1 MKHRLWIET
10 VILCISLVILLS
22 LTGCKSS
29 EYQKAQE
36 LAENGDYK
44 GAIAAYQE
52 LGDYKDSEERVS
64 DLERKVIELKI
75 DALINQYQSFH
86 NTFGSLSLS
95 NYETKMQPLEKIID
109 EFQQYVEEIDLSP
122 YDDLKEYVQ
131 KVDACNEGIQGVI
144 EIDRDSI
151 TQYYSPG
158 FYMFPSSMAMSL
170 SISEMTY
177 NTMLKTLL
185 DLEMPTAT
193 IEWLEVSPK

>member
-1 MKHRLWIET
+1 MKKQTSLL
-10 VILCISLVILLS
+10 ILLAFMLS

-29 EYQKAQE
+29 DYQKAQE
-36 LAENGDYK
+36 LAENGNYED
-44 GAIAAYQE
+44 AIAAYQE

-64 DLERKVIELKI
+64 DLERKVIELRI
-75 DALINQYQSFH
+75 ETLINQYQSFY

-95 NYETKMQPLEKIID
+95 NYEAKMQPLENIID
-109 EFQQYVEEIDLSP
+109 EFQQYVEGIDLSP

-131 KVDACNEGIQGVI
+131 KVEACNEGIQGVI

-151 TQYYSPG
+151 AQYNSPG

-185 DLEMPTAT
+185 DLEMPKVT
-193 IEWLEVSPK
+193 IDWFE